1 MLKASER
8 LLFSLLIINQNC
20 TPNVCLTYV
29 CLTPVFNVCVQN
41 NRQAA
46 FQFIKLSSV
55 IQKRVFKTSGAAFAI
70 RKMLFKQSQ
79 ETVPVSCDCLK

>member
-8 LLFSLLIINQNC
+8 LLFSLLIINENC
-20 TPNVCLTYV
+20 MPNVCLTP
-29 CLTPVFNVCVQN
+29 LFNVCVQN

-79 ETVPVSCDCLK
+79 EIVPVSCDCLK